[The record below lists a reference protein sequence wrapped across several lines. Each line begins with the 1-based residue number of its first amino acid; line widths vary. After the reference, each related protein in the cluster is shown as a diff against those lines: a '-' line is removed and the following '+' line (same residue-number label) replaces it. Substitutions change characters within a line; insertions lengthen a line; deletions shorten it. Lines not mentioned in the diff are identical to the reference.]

1 MVVTR
6 LRDRRDA
13 GRRLAERLAPLREER
28 PVLLAL
34 PRGGVPVAHEVA
46 RALGAPLD
54 VLVVRKLGAPRQ
66 PELGVGAIG
75 EGGVRVVSDEILAAT
90 GTTPE
95 QLAEVEARER
105 AELVRRA
112 REYRGARP
120 MLPIEGR
127 TVVIVD
133 DGIATG
139 GTARAAIAVAR
150 AHGAARVVV
159 ATPVAPPDTVALLAQ
174 EADDVVALATPAGF
188 SAIGQWY
195 DDFSQTTDHEVVE
208 LLDAAFDRG
217 TRREDVDVV
226 HVGPLTLS
234 GTFTLPPVALGVVV
248 FAHGSGSSRHSPRN
262 RYVAER
268 LVQAGLGTLLLD
280 LLTPDEELERAQVF
294 DIELLVERLRAAC
307 AWVRTDPEAGTL
319 PLGLFGASTGAAAA
333 LATAAVDP
341 SVAAVVSRGGRPDLA
356 GPVLAEVRAPTLLI
370 VGGDDTVVLEL
381 NERAATRLRCEHRIE
396 VVPGASHLFEEPGT
410 LEQAAALAAAWF
422 TRVLTRG

>member
-1 MVVTR
+1 M
-6 LRDRRDA
+6 
-13 GRRLAERLAPLREER
+13 
-28 PVLLAL
+28 LLAL